1 MTHII
6 ISYQRGTSSFHSEDF
21 ENKWFKKEHLITR
34 ISRVLVGQKIS
45 IQKGT
50 KTVRI
55 LKKPNPAIPNHQ
67 KIMITNKGTQRLI
80 LKN

>member
-1 MTHII
+1 MTQFFINH
-6 ISYQRGTSSFHSEDF
+6 QRGTSSFHSEDF
-21 ENKWFKKEHLITR
+21 ENKWFQKDNLITR
-34 ISRVLVGQKIS
+34 ISRAMIGQKIS

-55 LKKPNPAIPNHQ
+55 LKKQNPAIPNHQ
-67 KIMITNKGTQRLI
+67 KIMIINKGTKRLI

>member
-1 MTHII
+1 MSLFFIN
-6 ISYQRGTSSFHSEDF
+6 SQRGTSSFYSENF
-21 ENKWFKKEHLITR
+21 ENRRFQKDDLITR
-34 ISRVLVGQKIS
+34 ISRDMIGQKIS

-55 LKKPNPAIPNHQ
+55 LKKPNPAIPHHQ
-67 KIMITNKGTQRLI
+67 KIKIVNKGTKKLI

>member
-1 MTHII
+1 MTQFFINH
-6 ISYQRGTSSFHSEDF
+6 QRGTSSFHSEDF
-21 ENKWFKKEHLITR
+21 ENKWFQKDNLITR
-34 ISRVLVGQKIS
+34 ISRAMIGQKIS

-55 LKKPNPAIPNHQ
+55 LKKPNPAIPHHQ
-67 KIMITNKGTQRLI
+67 KIKIVNKGTKKLI